1 MICSVFA
8 YDVDPAARPD
18 FERVYGADGEWARYF
33 RGAEGY
39 LGTELLLGDSY
50 LLIDRWAS
58 EEAYDAFLTA
68 NAEEYGRRN
77 REASRL
83 YRAERVIGRFVPVP

>member
-8 YDVDPAARPD
+8 TTSTRRAPD

-39 LGTELLLGDSY
+39 LGTELLSV
-50 LLIDRWAS
+50 
-58 EEAYDAFLTA
+58 T
-68 NAEEYGRRN
+68 
-77 REASRL
+77 
-83 YRAERVIGRFVPVP
+83 PTC